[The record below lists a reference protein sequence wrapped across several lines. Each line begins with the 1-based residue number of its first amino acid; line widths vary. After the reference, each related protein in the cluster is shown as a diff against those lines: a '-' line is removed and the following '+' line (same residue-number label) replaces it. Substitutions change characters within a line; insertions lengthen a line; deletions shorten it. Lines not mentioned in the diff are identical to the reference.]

1 MSVEFTRTFSLSLFV
16 CSLPWKIT
24 VLTPRRFLP
33 AIRRVPPAW
42 TRALPEHSE
51 THRTPEISGSG
62 V

>member
-1 MSVEFTRTFSLSLFV
+1 MSVELTRTFTLSLFV

-33 AIRRVPPAW
+33 ATRRVPPAW
-42 TRALPEHSE
+42 TRVLPEHSE
-51 THRTPEISGSG
+51 THLTLEISGTG